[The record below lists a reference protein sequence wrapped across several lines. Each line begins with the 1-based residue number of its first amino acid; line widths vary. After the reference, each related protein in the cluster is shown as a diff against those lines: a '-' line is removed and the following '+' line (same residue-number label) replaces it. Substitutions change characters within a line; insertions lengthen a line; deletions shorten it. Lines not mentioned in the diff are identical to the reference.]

1 VGQEEQVVR
10 HAIIALG
17 TLHEDYQER
26 CGKYSPELIDDQN
39 HRHSLKLYGGAL
51 RELNQRLNVPS
62 RTNAKLAII
71 ASILF
76 ACFEVLRRNNMAAV
90 VHYQTG
96 MRELVRQMNLPQ
108 GDDKSL
114 TPYSAQEYAG
124 SRAPFREM
132 PQDELD
138 ELLRV
143 FARYDIQACTF
154 SKERAEP
161 LRTKVPALPTVLPTD
176 LTVSQVRIHLD
187 NLLVSVYQLV
197 KSDLRMY
204 RYWPTEVVPLEWRLQ
219 QQQAIQSFNTWMEAL
234 ENFFRS
240 QAPRLSHADLRS
252 LLGLRLQM
260 KTAVIMLK
268 TSVDSG
274 PESCF
279 DSFRDEFEDMVSKV
293 EQLTLTLNMMDV
305 QPLEVDRTPFTME
318 LGIIHPLFFV
328 ACKCRDWD
336 IRRRAL
342 AQLKKAGKEGVWEGP
357 ITAVLARRIMI
368 LEEEG
373 LARGTLVPESNR
385 FHDIKKNVDYDGRQ
399 ILWEGTRATDRS
411 WKTFSIH
418 REALP
423 F

>member
-1 VGQEEQVVR
+1 
-10 HAIIALG
+10 
-17 TLHEDYQER
+17 
-26 CGKYSPELIDDQN
+26 
-39 HRHSLKLYGGAL
+39 
-51 RELNQRLNVPS
+51 
-62 RTNAKLAII
+62 
-71 ASILF
+71 
-76 ACFEVLRRNNMAAV
+76 MAAV

-219 QQQAIQSFNTWMEAL
+219 QQQAVQSFNTWMEAL

-373 LARGTLVPESNR
+373 LARGTLVPETNR